1 MSGAVSRLTDAERA
15 AVIRFAEKLA
25 SERPRGKVEYVD
37 AVRRKFGIGLTLA
50 YRILKDAK
58 I

>member
-1 MSGAVSRLTDAERA
+1 MSGAVTRLTDAEKLA
-15 AVIRFAEKLA
+15 IIRFAEKLA
-25 SERPRGKVEYVD
+25 SERPRGKVEYVN
-37 AVRRKFGIGLTLA
+37 AVRQKYGIGLTLA